1 MRNLVLGFVALVLV
15 AAIFVNRQIQSEE
28 GVEPVLVAR
37 QLIPPGTSGN
47 LVQSQ
52 KMVALTT
59 LPRREVEDGA
69 ISDPLDLRS
78 RVAAMHIPWPP
89 AHRRELHRAP
99 SRGAFPTSLTHA
111 PDDPKEGTCDT

>member
-78 RVAAMHIPWPP
+78 RVAAMHIFPDHQLTVGNFIEPRP
-89 AHRRELHRAP
+89 GEP
-99 SRGAFPTSLTHA
+99 SQLP
-111 PDDPKEGTCDT
+111 